1 MLKCRDSLHYQLCE
15 IIVNNVYIINFVKQP
30 CEIIVFFNFI
40 SHVNKMGLILMKP
53 LNLI

>member
-1 MLKCRDSLHYQLCE
+1 MLKCRDSLHYQPCE
-15 IIVNNVYIINFVKQP
+15 IIVNNVYIYQP
-30 CEIIVFFNFI
+30 YETKLFFNFI